1 MQGLTPAWFNGV
13 DPFDILAWEST
24 VAAFKDRYDRGNYLE
39 SLMDKYL
46 LGTNNLVFTMAPSR
60 DYATDIAAE
69 EAARLVAKIEELGG
83 ITKAREITTKQEA
96 ELADVQEAAKMQD
109 LSCLPTLKVGDI
121 SKVTERKELLHT
133 KIGEVP
139 VQWRIAPTNGLTYFR
154 AVSTFKDLPED
165 LRLYLPL
172 FTEAI
177 LRLGTSKRTMEELED
192 EIKLKTGG
200 IKAGTHISTNHSDL
214 KVTEEGLIFSGFALD
229 RNIPAMFELLRTIL
243 LETNWTQ
250 VSKLRTLIQGIASGF
265 VTSLAESGHA
275 YAMTFAAAHLT
286 PAGRAKELFGG
297 MTQVRLISHMAS
309 TEFYTVALSKLKAIA
324 AFAARGDSF
333 RVSIT
338 CGSDA
343 VTANESALTTFLNTL
358 PHAGSP
364 THGTL
369 PSLLDFR
376 LPSRAFFP
384 LPYQVSYA
392 AMCISTVPYTHMDG
406 AALQVLAQLLTH
418 RHLHH
423 EIREKGGAY
432 GGGAFHRGSGGVF
445 GFYSYRDPNVPN
457 TLQVMRAAGEWAV
470 RNEWSNREV
479 EEAKLGIFQSV
490 DAPTSVSA
498 EGMAWFLEGIDD
510 GMRQT

>member
-13 DPFDILAWEST
+13 DPFDVLAWEST
-24 VAAFKDRYDRGNYLE
+24 VAAFKERYTPGNYLE
-39 SLMDKYL
+39 NLMDKYL
-46 LGTNNLVFTMAPSR
+46 LNTNNLVFTMAPSR
-60 DYATDIAAE
+60 DYTTDIAAE
-69 EAARLVAKIEELGG
+69 EAARLATEIEKLGG
-83 ITKAREITTKQEA
+83 EIRAREITTKQEA
-96 ELADVQEAAKMQD
+96 ELAEVQEAAKKQD
-109 LSCLPTLKVGDI
+109 LSCLPTLKVDDI
-121 SKVTERKELLHT
+121 SKVTERKELSHT

-177 LRLGTSKRTMEELED
+177 LRMGTGKRSMEELED

-214 KVTEEGLIFSGFALD
+214 KVTEEGLVFSGFALD
-229 RNIPAMFELLRTIL
+229 RNVPAMFELFRTIL

-250 VSKLRTLIQGIASGF
+250 VSKLRTLVQGIASGF

-286 PAGRAKELFGG
+286 PAARAKELFGG

-309 TEFYTVALSKLKAIA
+309 TEFYTDALSKLQAIA
-324 AFAARGDSF
+324 AFAARSDSF
-333 RVSIT
+333 RAAIT
-338 CGSDA
+338 CSSDA
-343 VTANESALTTFLNTL
+343 VAANESALATFLAAL
-358 PHAGSP
+358 PRAVSP
-364 THGTL
+364 THGAQ
-369 PSLLDFR
+369 PSLLDFP

-392 AMCISTVPYTHMDG
+392 AMCVSTVPYTHADG
-406 AALQVLAQLLTH
+406 AALQILAQLLTH

-432 GGGAFHRGSGGVF
+432 GGGAFHRGTGGVF

-457 TLQVMRAAGEWAV
+457 TLRVMRAAGEWAV
-470 RNEWSNREV
+470 RNEWSGREL

-490 DAPTSVSA
+490 DAPTSVNA
-498 EGMAWFLEGIDD
+498 EGMTRFLEGIDD

>member
-13 DPFDILAWEST
+13 DPFDVLAWEST
-24 VAAFKDRYDRGNYLE
+24 VTAFKEHYARGGYLE

-46 LGTNNLVFTMAPSR
+46 IGTNNFIFTMAPSR

-69 EAARLVAKIEELGG
+69 EAARLAVEIEKLGG
-83 ITKAREITTKQEA
+83 EIQARDITTKQETDLA
-96 ELADVQEAAKMQD
+96 EVQEAAKKQD
-109 LSCLPTLKVGDI
+109 LSCLPTLKVDDI
-121 SKVTERKELLHT
+121 SKVTERKELSHT

-139 VQWRIAPTNGLTYFR
+139 VQWRVAPTNGLTYFR

-177 LRLGTSKRTMEELED
+177 LRLGTGKRTMEELED

-214 KVTEEGLIFSGFALD
+214 KVTEEGLVFSGFALD
-229 RNIPAMFELLRTIL
+229 RNVPDMFELLRTVL
-243 LETNWTQ
+243 VETNWKQ
-250 VSKLRTLIQGIASGF
+250 VSKLRTLVQGIASGF

-286 PAGRAKELFGG
+286 PAARAKELFGG

-309 TEFYTVALSKLKAIA
+309 TEFYNDALSKLQAIA
-324 AFAARGDSF
+324 AFAARRDSF
-333 RVSIT
+333 RAAIT
-338 CGSDA
+338 CGADA
-343 VTANESALTTFLNTL
+343 VTANESALGTFLAAL
-358 PHAGSP
+358 PHAISP
-364 THGTL
+364 THGAL
-369 PSLLDFR
+369 PSLDFP

-392 AMCISTVPYTHMDG
+392 AMCVSTVPYTHADG
-406 AALQVLAQLLTH
+406 SALQVLAQLLTH

-457 TLQVMRAAGEWAV
+457 TLRVMRAAGEWAV
-470 RNEWSNREV
+470 RNEWTTREL

-498 EGMAWFLEGIDD
+498 EGMTYFLEGIDD
-510 GMRQT
+510 EMRQT

>member
-24 VAAFKDRYDRGNYLE
+24 VAAFKDRYARGNYLE
-39 SLMDKYL
+39 SLMDEYL
-46 LGTNNLVFTMAPSR
+46 LDANNLVFTMAPSR
-60 DYATDIAAE
+60 DYAADTATEEATRLAAE
-69 EAARLVAKIEELGG
+69 IKKLGG
-83 ITKAREITTKQEA
+83 ETKAREITTKQEA
-96 ELADVQEAAKMQD
+96 ELAEVQEAAKKQD
-109 LSCLPTLKVGDI
+109 LSCLPTLKVDDI
-121 SKVTERKELLHT
+121 SKVTERKELSHT

-139 VQWRIAPTNGLTYFR
+139 VQWRTAPTNGLTYFR

-177 LRLGTSKRTMEELED
+177 LRLGTGKRSIEELED

-214 KVTEEGLIFSGFALD
+214 NVTEEGLVFSGYALD
-229 RNIPAMFELLRTIL
+229 RNIPAMFELLRTVL
-243 LETNWTQ
+243 LETNWSQ
-250 VSKLRTLIQGIASGF
+250 VSRLRTLVQGIASGF
-265 VTSLAESGHA
+265 VNSLAESGHA

-286 PAGRAKELFGG
+286 PAARAKELFGG
-297 MTQVRLISHMAS
+297 MSQVRLISHMAN
-309 TEFYTVALSKLKAIA
+309 TEFYNDALTKLAAIA
-324 AFAARGDSF
+324 AFAARRDSF
-333 RVSIT
+333 RAAIT
-338 CGSDA
+338 CGADA
-343 VTANESALTTFLNTL
+343 MSANEAALTTFVDSL
-358 PHAGSP
+358 PSAVSP
-364 THGTL
+364 TQGSLPQLDFAL
-369 PSLLDFR
+369 PSN
-376 LPSRAFFP
+376 AFFP
-384 LPYQVSYA
+384 LPYQVSYT
-392 AMCISTVPYTHMDG
+392 AMCVATVPYTHADG

-457 TLQVMRAAGEWAV
+457 TLQVMRGAGQWAV
-470 RNEWSNREV
+470 RNEWNGREL

-498 EGMAWFLEGIDD
+498 EGMTYFLEGISDD
-510 GMRQT
+510 MRQT